1 MPERATAREAPALR
15 VRQVPGAPVVV
26 VRVALA
32 GGARRESVAGL
43 ALVTGRS
50 LDEGTRRRDYRQL
63 AAAAEALGMN
73 ACGYGAFE
81 QIGIT
86 VDALAADWRA
96 AIDLAAEMTFEPAFP
111 EERLAFVARQ
121 AAAELEAQADDAE
134 MATARAFADLL
145 YAPHPKGRPLQG
157 DAASLARLTGEQ
169 CAAFHAASLARG
181 GVVVVAGD
189 FDEEPVRSHLAAAFA
204 ALTPVDPASRTGEPV
219 PLPAPRRREIRTRAR
234 DQAHLFVGQLTVGRG
249 DPDCAA
255 LELAAVALG
264 AGSGLSGRIPQRVR
278 DREGLAYHAT
288 ADLVAGAGL
297 DAGRLVAYAGTSPA
311 TLARAERAVTEELER
326 LRTDGFSS
334 GELAEARAYLLGREP
349 FRRETARQW
358 ADLAALGAIEGLP
371 IEDPEWSRA
380 RIAAVE
386 DAAVAA
392 ALARH
397 LDPARLTVTVGLPAA

>member
-1 MPERATAREAPALR
+1 MPERTTAREAPALR

-32 GGARRESVAGL
+32 GGARRESIPGL

-73 ACGYGAFE
+73 ACGYCAFE

-111 EERLAFVARQ
+111 EERIAFVARQ

-134 MATARAFADLL
+134 VATARAFADLL

-204 ALTPVDPASRTGEPV
+204 A
-219 PLPAPRRREIRTRAR
+219 
-234 DQAHLFVGQLTVGRG
+234 
-249 DPDCAA
+249 
-255 LELAAVALG
+255 
-264 AGSGLSGRIPQRVR
+264 
-278 DREGLAYHAT
+278 
-288 ADLVAGAGL
+288 
-297 DAGRLVAYAGTSPA
+297 
-311 TLARAERAVTEELER
+311 
-326 LRTDGFSS
+326 
-334 GELAEARAYLLGREP
+334 
-349 FRRETARQW
+349 
-358 ADLAALGAIEGLP
+358 
-371 IEDPEWSRA
+371 
-380 RIAAVE
+380 
-386 DAAVAA
+386 
-392 ALARH
+392 
-397 LDPARLTVTVGLPAA
+397 